1 MAEEIG
7 GVDVSDF
14 GLSAEDLANL
24 KRNQALYSAFGLGS
38 KEDRAA
44 QLEEQKSMTKANILF
59 DLAQAGLIIASTPPT
74 KGESPAATLARAA
87 ASSEF
92 FPKVGARSAELQ
104 KTKTAMDAQERQMNM
119 AAVQRMQTQRDAR
132 ISAEA
137 AAAKEAADR
146 AHDERMLALGL
157 TADLTKMETKGVIDR
172 NNNLTLQE
180 DLFDRKTNL
189 EKVLQGNRESLAEL
203 KGDLTVDQIKLK
215 SELEA
220 ENLQVQADIDKIKED
235 QKQENRIAL
244 EKTKDELKQG
254 LIALRAEVGLKSDTQ
269 LQNQEFELKEKLAR
283 INSDL
288 KMSEL
293 GVSNTYDLE
302 KMDKAHEYATELN
315 STNNALKKELA
326 LLDNEVAKRNATVN
340 ENKQALAENQAKI
353 NNAVGE
359 RKIEL
364 EEERNALE
372 AERVRLL
379 EEKQT
384 ADELYNKEKLEL
396 EKAASALTKF
406 GTSTEAR
413 ITTFLAD
420 KNRID
425 QYGSGLSKEEGGM
438 SEQEIIEMNQVISYY
453 NRAKSVWND
462 STKRYEIVDG
472 NPLSNELVE
481 AITTRKLNGMSVPNI
496 KSTRE
501 QAEEI
506 LNSEG
511 GKKIKE
517 IVTSKIMENV
527 DYPMGAFGSGT
538 VLATGINTMVE
549 LLSFGALRAP
559 FGDIKDAVAASKALN
574 TKFLQTFQDS
584 AQLRDSVAQLNL
596 LKGLAPN
603 PNWIFEGDDAAISK
617 ITSMLGLIDEAR
629 STVEAKLYDKRFPLS
644 PKETTDAKK
653 YLDGFNQLE
662 AGYKVFINA
671 YNAQFELVDL
681 DEGRDQLFNK

>member
-1 MAEEIG
+1 MAEKIG

-24 KRNQALYSAFGLGS
+24 KRNQSLYSAFGLGS

-44 QLEEQKSMTKANILF
+44 QLEEQKSMTRANILF
-59 DLAQAGLIIASTPPT
+59 DLAQAGLIIAATPPT

-92 FPKVGARSAELQ
+92 FPRVGARSAELQ
-104 KTKTAMDAQERQMNM
+104 KTKDSLAAQERQMNM

-244 EKTKDELKQG
+244 EKSKDELEQG

-269 LQNQEFELKEKLAR
+269 LQNQEFELKEKLAK

-340 ENKQALAENQAKI
+340 ENKQA
-353 NNAVGE
+353 
-359 RKIEL
+359 
-364 EEERNALE
+364 
-372 AERVRLL
+372 
-379 EEKQT
+379 
-384 ADELYNKEKLEL
+384 
-396 EKAASALTKF
+396 
-406 GTSTEAR
+406 
-413 ITTFLAD
+413 
-420 KNRID
+420 
-425 QYGSGLSKEEGGM
+425 
-438 SEQEIIEMNQVISYY
+438 
-453 NRAKSVWND
+453 
-462 STKRYEIVDG
+462 
-472 NPLSNELVE
+472 
-481 AITTRKLNGMSVPNI
+481 
-496 KSTRE
+496 
-501 QAEEI
+501 
-506 LNSEG
+506 
-511 GKKIKE
+511 
-517 IVTSKIMENV
+517 
-527 DYPMGAFGSGT
+527 
-538 VLATGINTMVE
+538 
-549 LLSFGALRAP
+549 
-559 FGDIKDAVAASKALN
+559 
-574 TKFLQTFQDS
+574 
-584 AQLRDSVAQLNL
+584 
-596 LKGLAPN
+596 
-603 PNWIFEGDDAAISK
+603 
-617 ITSMLGLIDEAR
+617 
-629 STVEAKLYDKRFPLS
+629 
-644 PKETTDAKK
+644 
-653 YLDGFNQLE
+653 
-662 AGYKVFINA
+662 
-671 YNAQFELVDL
+671 
-681 DEGRDQLFNK
+681 

>member
-24 KRNQALYSAFGLGS
+24 KRNQSLYSAFGLGS

-92 FPKVGARSAELQ
+92 FPRVGARSAELQ
-104 KTKTAMDAQERQMNM
+104 KTKDSLAAQERQMNM

-132 ISAEA
+132 ITAEA
-137 AAAKEAADR
+137 TKEATAAKYKQ
-146 AHDERMLALGL
+146 DERMLALNL
-157 TADLTKMETKGVIDR
+157 TADLTKIETKGLVDG
-172 NNNLTLQE
+172 NNNLTLQA
-180 DLFDRKTNL
+180 DLFAKKTNL

-203 KGDLTVDQIKLK
+203 KGDPTVDQIKLK

-244 EKTKDELKQG
+244 ETSKNELEQG
-254 LIALRAEVGLKSDTQ
+254 LIALRGEISLKTDTK
-269 LQNQEFELKEKLAR
+269 LQNQEFELKEKLAK

-315 STNNALKKELA
+315 STNNALKKKLA
-326 LLDNEVAKRNATVN
+326 LLDNDVAKRNATVN

-396 EKAASALTKF
+396 EK
-406 GTSTEAR
+406 
-413 ITTFLAD
+413 
-420 KNRID
+420 
-425 QYGSGLSKEEGGM
+425 
-438 SEQEIIEMNQVISYY
+438 
-453 NRAKSVWND
+453 
-462 STKRYEIVDG
+462 
-472 NPLSNELVE
+472 
-481 AITTRKLNGMSVPNI
+481 
-496 KSTRE
+496 
-501 QAEEI
+501 
-506 LNSEG
+506 
-511 GKKIKE
+511 
-517 IVTSKIMENV
+517 
-527 DYPMGAFGSGT
+527 
-538 VLATGINTMVE
+538 
-549 LLSFGALRAP
+549 
-559 FGDIKDAVAASKALN
+559 
-574 TKFLQTFQDS
+574 
-584 AQLRDSVAQLNL
+584 
-596 LKGLAPN
+596 
-603 PNWIFEGDDAAISK
+603 
-617 ITSMLGLIDEAR
+617 
-629 STVEAKLYDKRFPLS
+629 
-644 PKETTDAKK
+644 
-653 YLDGFNQLE
+653 
-662 AGYKVFINA
+662 
-671 YNAQFELVDL
+671 
-681 DEGRDQLFNK
+681 